1 MILSF
6 ECPHCNFKSNELQ
19 PMAQIQ
25 DHGIRFELKIKGQT
39 DLDRMIVIQAKTSIK
54 IPEIDFEI
62 EKLT

>member
-1 MILSF
+1 
-6 ECPHCNFKSNELQ
+6 
-19 PMAQIQ
+19 MAQIQ